1 MEQVPKEL
9 NISRLD
15 NVKLTNVIMIEAIE
29 GSGTMQE
36 PCKKIIAFYTLSGK
50 YIGKITFEA

>member
-29 GSGTMQE
+29 VSGTMQE
-36 PCKKIIAFYTLSGK
+36 PCKK
-50 YIGKITFEA
+50 

>member
-36 PCKKIIAFYTLSGK
+36 PCKKIIVFYTLSGK
-50 YIGKITFEA
+50 YIGKITF